1 MNKVKKFFDI
11 SEKFKIII
19 HCRSARHV
27 HFMYYIYPSLHGIGS
42 ALYEPMCFG
51 EMTYSAASDWLCS
64 LVRTSLANSFA
75 EDRFTEDGFLGA
87 LPVPPPLRP
96 PE

>member
-11 SEKFKIII
+11 SEKFKITI

-42 ALYEPMCFG
+42 ALYELVCFG
-51 EMTYSAASDWLCS
+51 ERTYSAASDWLCN
-64 LVRTSLANSFA
+64 LVCTSLANSFA
-75 EDRFTEDGFLGA
+75 EDRFTEDGFVGA
-87 LPVPPPLRP
+87 LPVSPPLRP

>member
-87 LPVPPPLRP
+87 LLVPPPLRP